1 MAAPAWGSAS
11 ETHSTGANIT
21 APAPASTAQ
30 NDLLL
35 AFVFVDLNTPT
46 VTTVGSGYSL
56 TAGPE
61 QGSAGD
67 ERIWVYQKLAGA
79 SEGNTTWGLSVTN
92 RAWSVIICR
101 ITGNDTTT
109 PVNASATRS
118 GTSSASQAVAQPTTT
133 VADCLIVAFISND
146 QTAVTP
152 PWYTPPSGT
161 LTWTERLDNEN
172 TNSNEAYAVATA
184 VLASASQVP
193 ADTWTLTAA
202 DSTPH
207 ITVAVAPGS
216 SATPK
221 AGDDAGS
228 GADTSSV
235 APAVTGTEIGTGTD
249 TASTTAAATAS
260 DVAAGVDSAVVE
272 SVPDPKAGTDTGA
285 GTDTASL
292 TNAAAAD
299 DAAAGADTGAVST
312 AVAATDIGGGT
323 DAGSLTASPTGAET
337 SSGSDTGALG
347 ATLSAS
353 DVGTGVDS
361 ASVVDVGGN
370 DKTGSDLSAADDTA
384 SAAASVAASD
394 TATATDSAVV
404 TVILTGTDTASA
416 ADLAALAAQVSAS
429 DLAAALDAG
438 TQADTGGRDIT
449 VEAVLAASAW
459 EAVINP
465 DPSEASSTDGT
476 LLAAQINPPTFEA
489 ATGPATW
496 EAT

>member
-1 MAAPAWGSAS
+1 MAAPTWGSAS
-11 ETHSTGANIT
+11 ETHSTGAAIT
-21 APAPASTAQ
+21 APAPASTAE

-35 AFVFVDLNTPT
+35 AFLFVDTNTPT
-46 VTTVGSGYSL
+46 VSTVGTGYTL
-56 TAGPE
+56 EQGPE

-67 ERIWVYQKLAGA
+67 ERIWVYRKLAGA
-79 SEGNTTWGLSVTN
+79 SEGDTTWQLSVTN

-118 GTSSASQAVAQPTTT
+118 ATSSASQAVAQPTTT

-172 TNSNEAYAVATA
+172 ANSNQAYGVATA
-184 VLASASQVP
+184 VLATASQVP

-221 AGDDAGS
+221 SGDDAGS
-228 GADTSSV
+228 GVDTSSV
-235 APAVTGTEIGTGTD
+235 APALTGTETGTGAD
-249 TASTTAAATAS
+249 TAATSAAATAS
-260 DVAAGVDSAVVE
+260 DVAAGVDGASVE
-272 SVPDPKAGTDTGA
+272 SVPDPNAGADTGA

-292 TNAAAAD
+292 AATVAATET
-299 DAAAGADTGAVST
+299 AVGPDTGAVSSTLT
-312 AVAATDIGGGT
+312 AADTGSGA

-337 SSGSDTGALG
+337 GTGSDSSSLA
-347 ATLSAS
+347 ATLTAS
-353 DVGTGVDS
+353 DAGTGVDS

-370 DKTGSDLSAADDTA
+370 DKSGTDAAAGDDTA
-384 SAAASVAASD
+384 SLAVSVAASD
-394 TATATDSAVV
+394 VAAATDSAVV
-404 TVILTGTDTASA
+404 TVILTGTDTATA
-416 ADLAALAAQVSAS
+416 ADLAALAVQVAAT

-459 EAVINP
+459 ESV
-465 DPSEASSTDGT
+465 
-476 LLAAQINPPTFEA
+476 INPPTIEA

>member
-46 VTTVGSGYSL
+46 VTTVGSGYTL

-101 ITGNDTTT
+101 IAGNDTTT

-118 GTSSASQAVAQPTTT
+118 ATSSASQAVAQPTTT

-221 AGDDAGS
+221 AGDDTGS

-235 APAVTGTEIGTGTD
+235 APAVSATETGI
-249 TASTTAAATAS
+249 
-260 DVAAGVDSAVVE
+260 
-272 SVPDPKAGTDTGA
+272 
-285 GTDTASL
+285 
-292 TNAAAAD
+292 
-299 DAAAGADTGAVST
+299 GADA
-312 AVAATDIGGGT
+312 GG
-323 DAGSLTASPTGAET
+323 LTASPIGAET
-337 SSGSDTGALG
+337 GSGSDSSSLG
-347 ATLSAS
+347 AALTAS
-353 DVGTGVDS
+353 DTGTGVDS

-370 DKTGSDLSAADDTA
+370 DKTGSDTAAGDDTA
-384 SAAASVAASD
+384 SPAASVTASD
-394 TATATDSAVV
+394 VAVATDSAVV
-404 TVILTGTDTASA
+404 TVILTGTDTATA
-416 ADLAALAAQVSAS
+416 ADLAALAVQVAAT
-429 DLAAALDAG
+429 DLAAALDTG

-449 VEAVLAASAW
+449 VEAALAASAW

-465 DPSEASSTDGT
+465 DPLEASASLGA
-476 LLAAQINPPTFEA
+476 LLDAQINPPTIEA
-489 ATGPATW
+489 TTGPATW